1 MKYLNFF
8 ETYFGISPDGGD
20 GTWEVAALV
29 LIVMLGA
36 IVGLLLP
43 NVRKPKGMKPLD

>member
-29 LIVMLGA
+29 LIVMLGRYGRA
-36 IVGLLLP
+36 TFTECP
-43 NVRKPKGMKPLD
+43 

>member
-20 GTWEVAALV
+20 GSWELMALV
-29 LIVMLGA
+29 IVVVLGA
-36 IVGLLLP
+36 VTGLLLA
-43 NVRKPKGMKPLD
+43 NRNPKDEILS

>member
-20 GTWEVAALV
+20 GSWELAALV
-29 LIVMLGA
+29 IIIALGA
-36 IVGLLLP
+36 LIGLYLA
-43 NVRKPKGMKPLD
+43 NRNPKDEMLK